1 MLQYHM
7 LAYRTFSVREL
18 AMQTFKFA
26 KDMAKFTDIRIAPII
41 GGDGIEAQFELL
53 SQHPDI
59 IVATPGRLM
68 HHLREISGFKL
79 KSVKMLIFD
88 EADRLFEM
96 GFAEQLNEIIRECP
110 ADRQTLLFSATMPK
124 MLVQFTRA
132 GLRDPQLIR
141 LDTDSKLSD
150 ELRLAF
156 FSIRSVEKVYITA
169 IFH

>member
-1 MLQYHM
+1 
-7 LAYRTFSVREL
+7 
-18 AMQTFKFA
+18 MQTYKFA

-41 GGDGIEAQFELL
+41 GGDGIEAQFDML
-53 SQHPDI
+53 SEHPDV

-68 HHLREISGFKL
+68 HHLREISTFKL
-79 KSVKMLIFD
+79 KDVQMLVFD

-110 ADRQTLLFSATMPK
+110 ANRQTLLFSATMPK

-141 LDTDSKLSD
+141 LESDNKLSE

-156 FSIRSVEKVYITA
+156 FSVRSNEKVGVYIYSPGDSSLV
-169 IFH
+169 

>member
-1 MLQYHM
+1 
-7 LAYRTFSVREL
+7 
-18 AMQTFKFA
+18 MQTYKFA

-41 GGDGIEAQFELL
+41 GGDGIEAQFDMLAE
-53 SQHPDI
+53 HPDI

-68 HHLREISGFKL
+68 HHLREISTFKL
-79 KSVKMLIFD
+79 KDVQMLVFD

-110 ADRQTLLFSATMPK
+110 ANRQTLLFSATMPK
-124 MLVQFTRA
+124 MLMQFTRA

-141 LDTDSKLSD
+141 LETDNKLSE

-156 FSIRSVEKVYITA
+156 FSVRSNEKVRLFLYP
-169 IFH
+169 FHLVSLVTE